1 MTFKQT
7 PRIGAHDFGHTLG
20 TKKNAREVR
29 AFPDVWILGGA
40 HTAGRES
47 CRNDTNHQ
55 RQRATTHRRT
65 RFRRWLLRRTKRAPE
80 ARKPARKGRFLGRI
94 GLLHPPPLIGH
105 LFGLLLLPVSWLPI
119 GRRPARTCGG
129 LLSLVAV
136 VGGPTVLTRPLLRFR
151 LTTVARGSW
160 GTLLAGLSGLA
171 TTVQKLGLPKPVLG
185 FVRP

>member
-80 ARKPARKGRFLGRI
+80 ARKPARMGWFLERI
-94 GLLHPPPLIGH
+94 GLLHPPPPIGL
-105 LFGLLLLPVSWLPI
+105 LFGLLLLLVSWRLI
-119 GRRPARTCGG
+119 GRKPARTCGG
-129 LLSLVAV
+129 HLSSAAV
-136 VGGPTVLTRPLLRFR
+136 VGVPMVLIRPLLRFR
-151 LTTVARGSW
+151 STTVARGSW
-160 GTLLAGLSGLA
+160 GTLLAGLCGLA
-171 TTVQKLGLPKPVLG
+171 TTAQKLGWPRLVPG
-185 FVRP
+185 FVRL

>member
-7 PRIGAHDFGHTLG
+7 PRNCAHDFGHTLG
-20 TKKNAREVR
+20 TNKNAREVR

-47 CRNDTNHQ
+47 CPNDTNHQ

-80 ARKPARKGRFLGRI
+80 ARQPARMGWLLERI
-94 GLLHPPPLIGH
+94 GLLHPPPLIGP
-105 LFGLLLLPVSWLPI
+105 LSGLLLLPVSWLLT
-119 GRRPARTCGG
+119 GRKPARTCGG
-129 LLSLVAV
+129 HLSSAAV

-151 LTTVARGSW
+151 STTVARGFW
-160 GTLLAGLSGLA
+160 GILLVGLCGLA
-171 TTVQKLGLPKPVLG
+171 TTVQKLG
-185 FVRP
+185 

>member
-94 GLLHPPPLIGH
+94 GFLHPTGH
-105 LFGLLLLPVSWLPI
+105 LFAWRQPPGSWLDT
-119 GRRPARTCGG
+119 GKRPARTCAARPFWAVAGG
-129 LLSLVAV
+129 ETT
-136 VGGPTVLTRPLLRFR
+136 GQTPTLPKSRFPTKARP
-151 LTTVARGSW
+151 GCW
-160 GTLLAGLSGLA
+160 GTSHVGLRGRA
-171 TTVQKLGLPKPVLG
+171 TTAPGPG
-185 FVRP
+185 FRRLVPGCVRR